1 MSSRPPP
8 SLPPLPLPP
17 GVPGPSPPP
26 SLPPG
31 SIPPT
36 SGTGRASLI
45 PPPPVAPTLLE
56 HWRGRVYRFV
66 EHMGAVG
73 ELTYRSLGSIVRRP
87 LEISSTLYQI
97 DSLGVRSLGIV
108 AVTSVFI
115 GMVMT
120 IQFAYGLQRFGG
132 IDYIPRVILLSFL
145 RELGPTLT
153 AVIVGG
159 RIGSGMA
166 AEVGAMNVTEQVDAI
181 RALGGDPAKKLV
193 LPRVLAA
200 MIVMPLLSVFADALG
215 TLGAVFVGDV
225 EYGITPR
232 LFIQTAL
239 ESVLLSDLFSGLAKT
254 PIFGFIIAIV
264 GCHFGLPTQGG
275 TEGVGQSTTRTV
287 VVVSI
292 AILVADYFL
301 TRIFVNLI
309 PG

>member
-1 MSSRPPP
+1 MIGEPPDSLRPGRP
-8 SLPPLPLPP
+8 ST
-17 GVPGPSPPP
+17 
-26 SLPPG
+26 
-31 SIPPT
+31 IPP
-36 SGTGRASLI
+36 A
-45 PPPPVAPTLLE
+45 PPEPTLVE
-56 HWRGRVYRFV
+56 VWQGRILRFC
-66 EHMGAVG
+66 EHMGDIAM
-73 ELTYRSLGSIVRRP
+73 LTWHATRSIARRP
-87 LEISSTLYQI
+87 FEIESTTYQI
-97 DSLGVRSLGIV
+97 ESLGVRSLGIV
-108 AVTSVFI
+108 AVTSIFI

-132 IDYIPRVILLSFL
+132 IEYIPRVIVLSFL

-200 MIVMPLLSVFADALG
+200 MIVMPFLSIFADTLG
-215 TLGAVFVGDV
+215 TLGALFVASF
-225 EYGITPR
+225 EYNIGPR

-264 GCHFGLPTQGG
+264 GCHFGLTTRGG

-301 TRIFVNLI
+301 TRLFVAFL
-309 PG
+309 PA

>member
-1 MSSRPPP
+1 VIPAPPD
-8 SLPPLPLPP
+8 SMASVPPA
-17 GVPGPSPPP
+17 
-26 SLPPG
+26 
-31 SIPPT
+31 
-36 SGTGRASLI
+36 GTISNL
-45 PPPPVAPTLLE
+45 PPPP
-56 HWRGRVYRFV
+56 RVPSLF
-66 EHMGAVG
+66 EKWQTSITAFAGHMGEVG
-73 ELTYRSLGSIVRRP
+73 MLTARALRAIVQRP
-87 LEISSTLYQI
+87 LEIESTIYQI
-97 DSLGVRSLGIV
+97 ESLGVSSLGIV
-108 AVTSVFI
+108 AVTSIFI

-120 IQFAYGLQRFGG
+120 IQFAFGLQRFGG
-132 IDYIPRVILLSFL
+132 VEYIPRVIVLSFL

-193 LPRVLAA
+193 LPRVVAA

-215 TLGAVFVGDV
+215 TIGAMFVCSS
-225 EYGITPR
+225 EYDIRPT
-232 LFIQTAL
+232 LFMQTAL

-264 GCHFGLPTQGG
+264 GCHYGLTTKGG

-301 TRIFVNLI
+301 TRLFVSIL

>member
-1 MSSRPPP
+1 MNPAPPDSMPSMPP
-8 SLPPLPLPP
+8 S
-17 GVPGPSPPP
+17 
-26 SLPPG
+26 
-31 SIPPT
+31 
-36 SGTGRASLI
+36 GRISNL
-45 PPPPVAPTLLE
+45 PPPPEVPTLLE
-56 HWRGRVYRFV
+56 QWRRRGTSFI
-66 EHMGAVG
+66 ESMGDVG
-73 ELTYRSLGSIVRRP
+73 MLTIRSLGSITRRP
-87 LEISSTLYQI
+87 LEITSTIYQI
-97 DSLGVRSLGIV
+97 ESLGVRSLGIV

-120 IQFAYGLQRFGG
+120 IQFAFGLQRFGG
-132 IDYIPRVILLSFL
+132 VEYIPRVIVLSFL

-200 MIVMPLLSVFADALG
+200 MIVMPLLSMFADALG
-215 TLGAVFVGDV
+215 TLGAMFVCAS
-225 EYGITPR
+225 EYDIRPT
-232 LFIQTAL
+232 LFLQTAL

-264 GCHFGLPTQGG
+264 GCHFGLTTQGG

-301 TRIFVNLI
+301 TRMFVSIL

>member
-1 MSSRPPP
+1 MIPTPPDSIPSMPP
-8 SLPPLPLPP
+8 S
-17 GVPGPSPPP
+17 
-26 SLPPG
+26 
-31 SIPPT
+31 
-36 SGTGRASLI
+36 GRISNL
-45 PPPPVAPTLLE
+45 PPPPEVPTLLE
-56 HWRGRVYRFV
+56 DWRNRVTVFI
-66 EHMGAVG
+66 ESMGHIGTLTVG
-73 ELTYRSLGSIVRRP
+73 ALGSITRRP
-87 LEISSTLYQI
+87 LEIASTIYQVE
-97 DSLGVRSLGIV
+97 SLGVRSLGIV

-120 IQFAYGLQRFGG
+120 IQFAFGLQRFGG
-132 IDYIPRVILLSFL
+132 VEYIPRVIVLSFL

-200 MIVMPLLSVFADALG
+200 MIVMPLLSMFADALG
-215 TLGAVFVGDV
+215 TLGAMFVCST
-225 EYGITPR
+225 EYDIRPT
-232 LFIQTAL
+232 LFLQTAL

-264 GCHFGLPTQGG
+264 GCHFGLTTQGG

-301 TRIFVNLI
+301 TRMFVSIL